1 MSAKQLAKQVRKAIA
16 KKTMELV
23 SSHHEVVILPPNTTI
38 EALKEPY
45 NENNLYIETI
55 EG

>member
-1 MSAKQLAKQVRKAIA
+1 MLQKAIV
-16 KKTMELV
+16 KKQAEKAA
-23 SSHHEVVILPPNTTI
+23 SHHELVVLPVNTT
-38 EALKEPY
+38 LKEPY

>member
-1 MSAKQLAKQVRKAIA
+1 MSAKLLARKIRQAIVKKQAEKVA
-16 KKTMELV
+16 
-23 SSHHEVVILPPNTTI
+23 SHHELVVLPVNTTI
-38 EALKEPY
+38 EALKEQY